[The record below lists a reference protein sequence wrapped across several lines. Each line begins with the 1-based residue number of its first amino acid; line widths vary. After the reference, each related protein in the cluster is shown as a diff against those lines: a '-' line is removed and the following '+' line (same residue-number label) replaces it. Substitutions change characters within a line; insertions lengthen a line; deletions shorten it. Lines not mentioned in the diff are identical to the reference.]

1 MKRTEKKRT
10 GPESE
15 DAQLLRRL
23 VATFTRNGE
32 DIAIEE
38 EAQGPGRKML
48 RLWVHAADQSRVV
61 GAGGRHIHALRT
73 IFQYVGA
80 RAGTGIRVTLEEPR
94 TGDKEAGALPATP
107 RPWDPEAVTSL
118 LRDVLGRVLV
128 KPFDLDAFDAG
139 EDTTTVEVQVHDDE
153 RQIMKRGD
161 DAGLLL
167 SVQPIFNAIGKVG
180 GRQLFV
186 TLPEAM
192 PEALRK

>member
-1 MKRTEKKRT
+1 MKRTPKKT
-10 GPESE
+10 TEPASE
-15 DAQLLRRL
+15 DALLLRRL
-23 VATFTRNGE
+23 VAAFTRNAD
-32 DIAIEE
+32 DIQIDE
-38 EAQGPGRKML
+38 EAQGPSRKML
-48 RLWVHAADQSRVV
+48 RMWVHAADQSRVV

-80 RAGTGIRVTLEEPR
+80 RAGTAVKITLEEPR
-94 TGDKEAGALPATP
+94 TGDKDGAALPAAP
-107 RPWDPEAVTSL
+107 REFDAEAVTGL

-128 KPFDLDAFDAG
+128 KPFELEAFDAG
-139 EDTTTVEVQVHDDE
+139 EDSTTVEVHVHDDE

-192 PEALRK
+192 PEALKP